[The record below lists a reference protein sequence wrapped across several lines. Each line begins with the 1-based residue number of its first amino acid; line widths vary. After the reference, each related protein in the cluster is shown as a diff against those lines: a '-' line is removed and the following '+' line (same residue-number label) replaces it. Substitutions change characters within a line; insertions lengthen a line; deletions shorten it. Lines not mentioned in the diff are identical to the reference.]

1 MTNYQQSANPNATNS
16 ELDAKVIVKQPK
28 LNSFQLDEVVEQYA
42 ELVLDRM
49 DMKDLEQYVY
59 DSLTD
64 YYGKMTQNELKEH
77 INEMEDDLG
86 NEDNMFDELVDNV
99 TQQYPK
105 QLNEF
110 EKERQDTSPYDKI
123 PERY

>member
-1 MTNYQQSANPNATNS
+1 M
-16 ELDAKVIVKQPK
+16 KK
-28 LNSFQLDEVVEQYA
+28 LTDLQFDGVVEQYA
-42 ELVLDRM
+42 EIVLDRM
-49 DMKDLEQYVY
+49 DYQALEQYVY

-64 YYGKMTQNELKEH
+64 YYGKMTQNELRDH
-77 INEMEDDLG
+77 IVEMENSG
-86 NEDNMFDELVDNV
+86 CPEDNMFDELVDNV

-110 EKERQDTSPYDKI
+110 EKERLDTSPYDKI

>member
-1 MTNYQQSANPNATNS
+1 MTYSQKANPNATNS
-16 ELDAKVIVKQPK
+16 ELDAKVIIKQPQQTD
-28 LNSFQLDEVVEQYA
+28 LQFDGVVEQYA
-42 ELVLDRM
+42 EIVLERM
-49 DMKDLEQYVY
+49 DYKDLEQYVY

-77 INEMEDDLG
+77 INEMEDDLD

-105 QLNEF
+105 QLNTF
-110 EKERQDTSPYDKI
+110 EEEKYIQELMKEVN
-123 PERY
+123 